1 MKNRLGR
8 NEGGYCG
15 ERIDIQAVLSEIDE
29 LARQLDWQPQK
40 ICSDD
45 DLIIN
50 AYVRPG
56 SSSSH
61 CFYISSG
68 IHGDEPA
75 GPLAV
80 LEMFR
85 QKLWPIDLGLWVVP
99 CLNPVG
105 CALGTRNNGQG
116 IDLNRH
122 YRQPLARETISHIHW
137 LQSCPRFDCSV
148 LLHEDWEANGYY
160 LYELNGVDGTSLSH
174 QIIEAVGQ
182 LCPIH
187 ADGPVDDWQSCD
199 GVIRPS
205 IDPIQRPEWPEALFL
220 LEQKTRR
227 NYTLEAPSDF
237 DLPLRVASHISALRT
252 VLLNSPS

>member
-50 AYVRPG
+50 AYVRP
-56 SSSSH
+56 SSPSSH

-80 LEMFR
+80 LEM
-85 QKLWPIDLGLWVVP
+85 
-99 CLNPVG
+99 G

-122 YRQPLARETISHIHW
+122 YRQPVVRETISHIHW

-160 LYELNGVDGTSLSH
+160 LYELNGVDGTSVSR

-205 IDPIQRPEWPEALFL
+205 IDPIERPEWPEALFL